1 MTTSTFA
8 AITGDFSAQLAP
20 EHQAVAT
27 LLERIF
33 VLMKIIGSHG
43 TIHPSTHEMASA
55 ALSALRQCRLPS
67 ALQFVREAVFYDR
80 TLVPLDIEG
89 FKRGQSLSQA
99 MNHCGVHEV
108 SFESGVD
115 ETALIAFFEVLSKG
129 LVGPNDLLEQMRLPG
144 ISWREIPGAGWG
156 AEAKP
161 IDPDLFAVTQVSLAV
176 ADTDLLADAFGQP
189 WNWAAGV
196 SILRRLERA
205 VEVDARAADRAVE
218 LVPVPWS
225 AGRRAVAMAVR
236 VLAVERELGTEPATA
251 RASGHAALVLGCC
264 GFRVAASGA
273 FAEAAT
279 ETFARL
285 VQTSMASVSGAIRHR
300 VRVCSLIQAL
310 AAPLA
315 TGQQR
320 QGAVA
325 LLHLLYELEWRRH
338 AEQGRVA
345 LTMADMLGAMM
356 PEVGRAYPSNWF
368 RALIGT
374 LGELP
379 AGSRVTLADG
389 RVGIVLGPGSLPDP
403 WLPQLLVGGQ
413 IVQPTHRVR
422 LFAQLPGRTA

>member
-1 MTTSTFA
+1 
-8 AITGDFSAQLAP
+8 
-20 EHQAVAT
+20 
-27 LLERIF
+27 
-33 VLMKIIGSHG
+33 
-43 TIHPSTHEMASA
+43 
-55 ALSALRQCRLPS
+55 
-67 ALQFVREAVFYDR
+67 
-80 TLVPLDIEG
+80 
-89 FKRGQSLSQA
+89 
-99 MNHCGVHEV
+99 
-108 SFESGVD
+108 
-115 ETALIAFFEVLSKG
+115 
-129 LVGPNDLLEQMRLPG
+129 
-144 ISWREIPGAGWG
+144 
-156 AEAKP
+156 
-161 IDPDLFAVTQVSLAV
+161 
-176 ADTDLLADAFGQP
+176 
-189 WNWAAGV
+189 
-196 SILRRLERA
+196 
-205 VEVDARAADRAVE
+205 
-218 LVPVPWS
+218 
-225 AGRRAVAMAVR
+225 
-236 VLAVERELGTEPATA
+236 
-251 RASGHAALVLGCC
+251 
-264 GFRVAASGA
+264 
-273 FAEAAT
+273 
-279 ETFARL
+279 
-285 VQTSMASVSGAIRHR
+285 MASVSGAIRHR

-310 AAPLA
+310 ATPLA

>member
-8 AITGDFSAQLAP
+8 AISGDLSGQLAP

-43 TIHPSTHEMASA
+43 TSHPSTYEMASA
-55 ALSALRQCRLPS
+55 ALSALRQCKLPS
-67 ALQFVREAVFYDR
+67 AIQFVREAVFYDR

-89 FKRGQSLSQA
+89 FKRGQSLSHA

-115 ETALIAFFEVLSKG
+115 EAALIAFFEVLSKG
-129 LVGPNDLLEQMRLPG
+129 LVGPNEMLEQMRLNG

-176 ADTDLLADAFGQP
+176 ADTDLLVDAFGQA

-218 LVPVPWS
+218 LVPVPWT

-264 GFRVAASGA
+264 GFRVAASGV
-273 FAEAAT
+273 FAEAAA

-285 VQTSMASVSGAIRHR
+285 VQTSMASASGALRHR

-310 AAPLA
+310 ASPLA
-315 TGQQR
+315 AGQQR

-338 AEQGRVA
+338 VEQGRVA

>member
-43 TIHPSTHEMASA
+43 TTHPSTHEMASA

-225 AGRRAVAMAVR
+225 AGRRAVAMPKSISFTTSGSPGAMTTLSGLRSRCRTCAACSASRPLRMPRMTKSASRQGSAPRRFIRAPRSSPLMNSITMQGRPAAVVPKSAIATTLGWRTRAIR
-236 VLAVERELGTEPATA
+236 VASRSNRLTMSSLTSVRILTATA
-251 RASGHAALVLGCC
+251 
-264 GFRVAASGA
+264 
-273 FAEAAT
+273 
-279 ETFARL
+279 
-285 VQTSMASVSGAIRHR
+285 
-300 VRVCSLIQAL
+300 
-310 AAPLA
+310 
-315 TGQQR
+315 
-320 QGAVA
+320 
-325 LLHLLYELEWRRH
+325 
-338 AEQGRVA
+338 
-345 LTMADMLGAMM
+345 M
-356 PEVGRAYPSNWF
+356 P
-368 RALIGT
+368 
-374 LGELP
+374 
-379 AGSRVTLADG
+379 SR
-389 RVGIVLGPGSLPDP
+389 S
-403 WLPQLLVGGQ
+403 
-413 IVQPTHRVR
+413 
-422 LFAQLPGRTA
+422 

>member
-20 EHQAVAT
+20 EHQSVAT

-43 TIHPSTHEMASA
+43 TTHPSTHEMATA
-55 ALSALRQCRLPS
+55 ALSALRQCRLPG

-80 TLVPLDIEG
+80 TLVPLDVEG
-89 FKRGQSLSQA
+89 FKRGQSLSLA
-99 MNHCGVHEV
+99 MNHCGVHEI

-129 LVGPNDLLEQMRLPG
+129 LVGPNDQLEHMRLTG

-218 LVPVPWS
+218 LVCWRWS
-225 AGRRAVAMAVR
+225 ASWVPSPPRHAPRATLRLCLAAAAFAWRRAAHSRRRPPRPLRGWCRPRWPRFR
-236 VLAVERELGTEPATA
+236 VPSAIACVSAPSSRRSLRRWRPVSSA
-251 RASGHAALVLGCC
+251 RAPLRCSISCTSSSGGAM
-264 GFRVAASGA
+264 RSRAASLS
-273 FAEAAT
+273 
-279 ETFARL
+279 RWP
-285 VQTSMASVSGAIRHR
+285 ICW
-300 VRVCSLIQAL
+300 VR
-310 AAPLA
+310 
-315 TGQQR
+315 
-320 QGAVA
+320 
-325 LLHLLYELEWRRH
+325 
-338 AEQGRVA
+338 
-345 LTMADMLGAMM
+345 
-356 PEVGRAYPSNWF
+356 
-368 RALIGT
+368 
-374 LGELP
+374 
-379 AGSRVTLADG
+379 
-389 RVGIVLGPGSLPDP
+389 
-403 WLPQLLVGGQ
+403 
-413 IVQPTHRVR
+413 
-422 LFAQLPGRTA
+422 

>member
-1 MTTSTFA
+1 MTTSTFS
-8 AITGDFSAQLAP
+8 AISGDFSAQLAP

-43 TIHPSTHEMASA
+43 ATHPSTREMAVA
-55 ALSALRQCRLPS
+55 ALSAVRQCKLPAS
-67 ALQFVREAVFYDR
+67 LQFVREAVFLDR
-80 TLVPLDIEG
+80 TLIPLDVEG
-89 FKRGQSLSQA
+89 FKRGQSLSHA
-99 MNHCGVHEV
+99 MNNCGAHEIT
-108 SFESGVD
+108 FEQGVD
-115 ETALIAFFEVLSKG
+115 EAALIAFFSVLATG
-129 LVGPNDLLEQMRLPG
+129 LTGTTDALEHLRIAGL
-144 ISWREIPGAGWG
+144 SWREIPGAGWG

-205 VEVDARAADRAVE
+205 VEVDPRAADRALE

-251 RASGHAALVLGCC
+251 RAAGHAALVLGCC
-264 GFRVAASGA
+264 GFRVASSGD
-273 FAEAAT
+273 FSEAAR
-279 ETFARL
+279 ETFARII
-285 VQTSMASVSGAIRHR
+285 QTSMASASGALRHR
-300 VRVCSLIQAL
+300 MRVCSLVNAL
-310 AAPLA
+310 ATPVQP
-315 TGQQR
+315 GVQR
-320 QGAVA
+320 TGAVA
-325 LLHLLYELEWRRH
+325 LIHLIYEIERRRH
-338 AEQGRVA
+338 TEQGSIA
-345 LTMADMLGAMM
+345 LSLADMLAAMM
-356 PEVGRAYPSNWF
+356 PEVGKSFPPQWF

-379 AGSRVTLADG
+379 AGSQVTLADG

-403 WLPQLLVGGQ
+403 WMPQVLVGAQ
-413 IVQPTHRVR
+413 IVQPMHRVR
-422 LFAQLPGRTA
+422 LFAQLRGRKA